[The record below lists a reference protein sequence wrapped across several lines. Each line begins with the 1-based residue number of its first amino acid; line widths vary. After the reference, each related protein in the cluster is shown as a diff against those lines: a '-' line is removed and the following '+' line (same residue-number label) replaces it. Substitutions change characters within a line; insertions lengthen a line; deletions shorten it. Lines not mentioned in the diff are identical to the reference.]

1 MYKLTVYIPETHLEP
16 VKDALFAAG
25 AGRYAAY
32 DRCCWQ
38 VLGQGQFRPLEGSEP
53 FIGKTGVI
61 EHVPEYRVEM
71 ICEDVRVAA
80 VAAAL
85 RAAHPYEEPAFDFVR
100 VAEASVSKNEGEAP
114 GSSFLRV
121 PAP

>member
-1 MYKLTVYIPETHLEP
+1 MYKLTVYVP
-16 VKDALFAAG
+16 VAHVESVKEALFAAG

-38 VLGQGQFRPLEGSEP
+38 VLGQGQFRPLAGSDP
-53 FIGKTGVI
+53 FIGQAGVV

-71 ICEDVRVAA
+71 ICAEEAVAA
-80 VAAAL
+80 VTAAL

-100 VAEASVSKNEGEAP
+100 LA
-114 GSSFLRV
+114 
-121 PAP
+121 